1 MRVKF
6 ENTRDNAPD
15 FDPCF
20 DFDHNVDYARE
31 VFMQS
36 FVNVL
41 TTEDNKAFLD
51 INNIGLRYKH
61 CKKVSIKIVE
71 GQATIKQQ
79 IYKDTDCLNMMVR
92 LQSPTGKAVVSDSF
106 SSYEVSWVLD
116 AEAVFVETSDGSSIR
131 INFET
136 GVEALNVDKY
146 MLFLL
151 EMMENAPEEIKKTTW
166 KKILD
171 LKRKFNVKL

>member
-15 FDPCF
+15 FNPCF
-20 DFDHNVDYARE
+20 DFDHNVDYAFE
-31 VFMQS
+31 PFMQS
-36 FVNVL
+36 FVNVF

-51 INNIGLRYKH
+51 INNIGMNYKH
-61 CKKVSIKIVE
+61 ASKLNIRIVE
-71 GQATIKQQ
+71 GKAVVRNRVIKPT
-79 IYKDTDCLNMMVR
+79 KTLNMMVE
-92 LQSPTGKAVVSDSF
+92 LQSPKGKAVVSDSF
-106 SSYEVSWVLD
+106 SSYEITWVLD
-116 AEAVFVETSDGSSIR
+116 AESVFVETSDSSSIR